1 MKKHLAL
8 IIALTAVA
16 SQVFAQG
23 VEVSLTLAYTVFI
36 TGEPVLIQVDV
47 INNLIRDPLDI
58 GDDAKDKFLIE
69 VCKDNR
75 NNELPHDE
83 SKPFIKPV
91 TLAPGSKLTHRME
104 ADKWFDLAD
113 NGKYLIRAVMV
124 HNGNRYESTMKSFD
138 IVPGTPLKEGVQ
150 MFANKKNFQRN
161 FKLVHWT
168 RNQARHLFLRI
179 EDAPD
184 GVVWDTINLG
194 EFSRA
199 EEPRLDI
206 APGGEVTTFHRANAD
221 NFLRTV
227 IWSLPDSVEIDE
239 RNVLLDPD
247 VSPAQ
252 RMRAHYGNLPDQTEN
267 KKSSWW
273 KFW

>member
-8 IIALTAVA
+8 IVAITAVA
-16 SQVFAQG
+16 GQAFAQR
-23 VEVSLTLAYTVFI
+23 VDVSLTLAYTVFI
-36 TGEPVLIQVDV
+36 TGEPVLVQAELT
-47 INNLIRDPLDI
+47 NNLMRDSLDI

-69 VCKDNR
+69 VCKETR
-75 NNELPHDE
+75 NDELPPDE
-83 SKPFIKPV
+83 SKPFIKPL

-104 ADKWFDLAD
+104 VDKWFDVAD
-113 NGKYLIRAVMV
+113 NGKYLIRAVLV
-124 HNGNRYESTMKSFD
+124 HNGMRYESEMKSFD
-138 IVPGTPLKEGVQ
+138 IVPGTQLKEGVQ
-150 MFANKKNFQRN
+150 MFANKQNLQRN

-168 RNQARHLFLRI
+168 RNQSRHLFLRI
-179 EDAPD
+179 EDSD
-184 GVVWDTINLG
+184 GQVWDTIDLG

-206 APGGEVTTFHRANAD
+206 SPGGEVTTFHRANAD

-247 VSPAQ
+247 VSSAT
-252 RMRAHYGNLPDQTEN
+252 RIRAHYGDLPDQTEQ